1 MLGDTL
7 LVAPVMEEGKRD
19 VEVYFPGG
27 DKYFR
32 LDYHETPAYSG
43 NAVVSAGEDEQI
55 PGEHRRSA
63 FRMILTMIFSF
74 PKSRTNLC
82 VERTNQK
89 IINAHGKRPDY
100 IEHCAG

>member
-55 PGEHRRSA
+55 PGEFQKPV
-63 FRMILTMIFSF
+63 FRLTLPMTFSF
-74 PKSRTNLC
+74 PESRTNIR
-82 VERTNQK
+82 VERTNQE
-89 IINAHGKRPDY
+89 IIHANGKRPDY
-100 IEHCAG
+100 TEHCAG